1 MKTPRNKKSQTSKEP
16 STGSIPINSFF
27 AGIGGFDLGFERA
40 GCKPV
45 FHCEINDFC
54 QNILKRHWPNVP
66 TASDIREV
74 KASDLPDARIWCGG
88 FPCQDVSVARGA
100 MGRDGL
106 KGRNTG
112 LFYPFIELIGEKLPR
127 VVVMENVTGLL
138 SSHNGKDFLTVV
150 SSLTNL
156 GYGVAWRVFNT
167 RYFGAPQSRPRV
179 YICAWL
185 DSASKALASLYEL
198 GVTHKPDNPRT
209 GFLKS
214 HRCGQ
219 SGAIVP
225 EVSYCLA
232 ATSGR
237 HTGTDWSRTYISYS
251 DKVRRLTPAE
261 CEGLQ
266 GFPRGWTLPLESS
279 GLSFDDIDTLR
290 YHALGNAVSTPV
302 VEWIAKRI
310 VGALD
315 RIEEGNEPRDLFG
328 AAPDQSLAEGYADF
342 EGKRAR
348 KQIVHILQNESES
361 DAFAIKWKTGGY
373 AFGDA
378 IYDAAVSP
386 APNKPIHS
394 KLVDLVE
401 KQTVAEHYYLS
412 SNAAT
417 GILRRVENQ
426 GRELFHPL
434 HEALS
439 ALAKSARSHS
449 TTSKPSRQRQ
459 SSSVAE
465 IA

>member
-1 MKTPRNKKSQTSKEP
+1 MKTPRNKKSQTTKKPNMEP
-16 STGSIPINSFF
+16 ISINSFF

-54 QNILKRHWPNVP
+54 QNILKRHWPQVP

-74 KASDLPDARIWCGG
+74 KASELPDAQIWCGG

-100 MGRDGL
+100 MGRAGL
-106 KGRNTG
+106 KGKNTG

-127 VVVMENVTGLL
+127 VVLMENVTGLL
-138 SSHNGKDFLTVV
+138 SSHSGKDFLTVV
-150 SSLTNL
+150 SSLTDL

-185 DSASKALASLYEL
+185 GSVSKALESLYEL
-198 GVTHKPDNPRT
+198 GSTHKPDNPRT

-219 SGAIVP
+219 SGAVVP

-237 HTGTDWSRTYISYS
+237 HTGTDWSRTYISYA
-251 DKVRRLTPAE
+251 DKVRRLTPTE

-279 GLSFDDIDTLR
+279 GLSFDEIDTLR

-302 VEWIAKRI
+302 VEWVAKRI
-310 VGALD
+310 VGSLSTED
-315 RIEEGNEPRDLFG
+315 GNEPRDLFG
-328 AAPDQSLAEGYADF
+328 LSPAHSLAEGYADF

-348 KQIVHILQNESES
+348 TQSIRLLQKESASE
-361 DAFAIKWKTGGY
+361 DFAVKWKTGGY
-373 AFGDA
+373 AFADA

-386 APNKPIHS
+386 APNKPISS

-401 KQTVAEHYYLS
+401 KQSVSEHYYLS
-412 SNAAT
+412 ANAAT
-417 GILRRVENQ
+417 GILRRVQSQ

-439 ALAKSARSHS
+439 ALSQSMRSQP
-449 TTSKPSRQRQ
+449 TTSKSSRQRQ